1 MCQNCWWVRRCFFIG
16 NMLLHIW
23 MLLPHSLEYTYHIF
37 KYHIWHS
44 NFFYNKEVWAVSL
57 FSNYHTIKQ
66 QSAESKV
73 YNSCSLEVDIN
84 LKNSFIAPLFV
95 VIWSG
100 FAKPYPCL
108 QVHCPV
114 RLLKSIYVR
123 NILELCPQWYKADNF
138 VCKLDDLVWPGSLVR
153 DTMGLG
159 LDQNPPW
166 GFHPIPLL
174 SLDELSIPFSVQN
187 HLSTIPFHLVTCENT
202 PF

>member
-1 MCQNCWWVRRCFFIG
+1 
-16 NMLLHIW
+16 
-23 MLLPHSLEYTYHIF
+23 MLLPHSLEYTHHIF
-37 KYHIWHS
+37 KYRIWHS

-138 VCKLDDLVWPGSLVR
+138 VCKLDDLVWQDPW
-153 DTMGLG
+153 LG
-159 LDQNPPW
+159 TQW
-166 GFHPIPLL
+166 GWDLTKIHHEGF
-174 SLDELSIPFSVQN
+174 
-187 HLSTIPFHLVTCENT
+187 TPFHCSRWMSIAYLFQFKITSPQSLFTWWLVKTHL
-202 PF
+202 FRVKLWRYSWW

>member
-1 MCQNCWWVRRCFFIG
+1 
-16 NMLLHIW
+16 MLLHNYLNAITPFTRVHTSYFQISY
-23 MLLPHSLEYTYHIF
+23 LTLKL
-37 KYHIWHS
+37 
-44 NFFYNKEVWAVSL
+44 FYNKEVWAVSL

-114 RLLKSIYVR
+114 RLLKSIYVQ

-138 VCKLDDLVWPGSLVR
+138 VCKLDDLVWPGSSVG

-174 SLDELSIPFSVQN
+174 SLDELTLPFSVQN